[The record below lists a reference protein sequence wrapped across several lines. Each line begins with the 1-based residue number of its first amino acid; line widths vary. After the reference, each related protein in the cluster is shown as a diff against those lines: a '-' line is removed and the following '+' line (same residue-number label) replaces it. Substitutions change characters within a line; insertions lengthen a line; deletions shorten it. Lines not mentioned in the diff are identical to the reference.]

1 MKTHVLTILLCCVF
15 VIVAHVS
22 EAQGQVK
29 VKIKEPKEQFQQ
41 LRHLQLAEQPYLAAC
56 VDTHF
61 VLLWWSA
68 IKGAEGYNLY
78 RKAEGGA
85 YTKINVKPITWPTD
99 QNAATK
105 KYDAL
110 MPAANFKLERNH
122 ILKLSSTAVG
132 KSPGV
137 DVGQLSTPPFTD
149 TKAEVAFRYLGNIYH
164 QIALIIGQAYAD
176 SSVKSGNIYYYKIK
190 WLDDK
195 GSETAFG
202 GEVKVQAGVIK
213 QLTKPTG
220 LTAEAGDSKVLL
232 LWNDPPQS
240 DTIVGYHVY
249 RATSSAG
256 PFVRYDSIPVL
267 AKQVINLKGDS
278 LKPSRYGF
286 FDIWVKNYTTY
297 YYKVAPR
304 NPCGRVG
311 PMSDVVSA
319 MPVDLTPPKMPQ
331 NIAVTSVNKDTML
344 LTWKWVSKDIRDST
358 EAAKGYRIFRYTD
371 YQTAVSDT
379 GTSTKYSIGFVKE
392 RRTGA
397 QFWIMGDTLR
407 AFRDGNVE
415 TEKVYWYRLSC
426 EDTAGNIGHKT
437 VALSGI
443 LPDFEPP
450 DPIQNIQA
458 AGFDNYIL
466 ISWKP
471 PDMTKKNKDL
481 VGYLIYR
488 GICGGENVL
497 IYRGEKKYEYRP
509 YPLHLL
515 ADITDK
521 DTITYKDYSVPKGS
535 PICYRYAIKAYDKSQ
550 NLSVMSDSVCERLR
564 DKTPPDQPVITA
576 LQARNN
582 AIKIE
587 CVAPPI
593 QDIKGFMVE
602 RSEDGKTKWDSI
614 YSDPVPKSVSCG
626 EIPVSV
632 DSVLAK
638 KVNYFSFTDKGVTP
652 DKVYWY
658 RVRAFDYNN
667 NRSKPSPPISTY
679 TFEVK
684 KLLKPVQFK
693 ASQRECEVTLSW
705 GPDTSQ
711 YSRSLLGFVV
721 FRSLDKSQGYR
732 QISNLIK
739 DTDFKDAAVA
749 AGVTYWYKV
758 QAFDSNGDRSPLSD
772 SLSVTIK

>member
-1 MKTHVLTILLCCVF
+1 
-15 VIVAHVS
+15 
-22 EAQGQVK
+22 
-29 VKIKEPKEQFQQ
+29 
-41 LRHLQLAEQPYLAAC
+41 
-56 VDTHF
+56 
-61 VLLWWSA
+61 
-68 IKGAEGYNLY
+68 
-78 RKAEGGA
+78 
-85 YTKINVKPITWPTD
+85 
-99 QNAATK
+99 
-105 KYDAL
+105 
-110 MPAANFKLERNH
+110 
-122 ILKLSSTAVG
+122 
-132 KSPGV
+132 
-137 DVGQLSTPPFTD
+137 
-149 TKAEVAFRYLGNIYH
+149 
-164 QIALIIGQAYAD
+164 
-176 SSVKSGNIYYYKIK
+176 
-190 WLDDK
+190 
-195 GSETAFG
+195 
-202 GEVKVQAGVIK
+202 
-213 QLTKPTG
+213 
-220 LTAEAGDSKVLL
+220 
-232 LWNDPPQS
+232 
-240 DTIVGYHVY
+240 
-249 RATSSAG
+249 
-256 PFVRYDSIPVL
+256 
-267 AKQVINLKGDS
+267 
-278 LKPSRYGF
+278 
-286 FDIWVKNYTTY
+286 
-297 YYKVAPR
+297 
-304 NPCGRVG
+304 
-311 PMSDVVSA
+311 
-319 MPVDLTPPKMPQ
+319 
-331 NIAVTSVNKDTML
+331 
-344 LTWKWVSKDIRDST
+344 
-358 EAAKGYRIFRYTD
+358 
-371 YQTAVSDT
+371 VSDT
-379 GTSTKYSIGFVKE
+379 GTSTKHYIGFVKE

-443 LPDFEPP
+443 LPDFEPT
-450 DPIQNIQA
+450 DSIQNIKA
-458 AGFDNYIL
+458 EGFDNYIL

-471 PDMTKKNKDL
+471 PDITKKKNKDL
-481 VGYLIYR
+481 AGYLIYR

-497 IYRGEKKYEYRP
+497 LYREKYEYRS

-535 PICYRYAIKAYDKSQ
+535 PICYRYAIKTYDKSQ

-711 YSRSLLGFVV
+711 YSRSFLGFVV

-749 AGVTYWYKV
+749 LGVTYWYKV

-772 SLSVTIK
+772 SMSVTIK